1 MAKVPGTLDF
11 EIANSNAYAASVQTM
26 TDTQRIA
33 KLALAVQQISSGL
46 KLALQAIYDK
56 VS

>member
-11 EIANSNAYAASVQTM
+11 EVANSNAYAASVQPM
-26 TDTQRIA
+26 TDAQRIA
-33 KLALAVQQISSGL
+33 KVALAVQQMSSGL
-46 KLALQAIYDK
+46 KLALQAIYDE